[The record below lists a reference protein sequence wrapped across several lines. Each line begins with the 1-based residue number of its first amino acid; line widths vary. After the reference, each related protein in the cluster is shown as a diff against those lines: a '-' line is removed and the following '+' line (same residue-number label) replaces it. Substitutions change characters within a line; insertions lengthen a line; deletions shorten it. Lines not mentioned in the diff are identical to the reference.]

1 MSPYY
6 FVNILCRQGAVLIA
20 LYGSYS
26 SFAFATNVNIPV
38 ETLIQSLP
46 ALSEPNDHQEGHFS
60 LDPDELEIGY
70 DTKRS
75 KWLVTAA
82 YSDDDALTFSGHYGF
97 IVNRRL
103 ASGAS
108 LSFGKTQKEVLLNEI
123 FSPQKH
129 VRLRFSMGY
138 LLDSNNQD
146 TSSTDIPTTTQ
157 NSYLLEV
164 KRSWGSASWLSD
176 VGLTVYNAHAK
187 LRGGSDMTFANHT
200 ARIPS
205 QPAVSSAS
213 LQGYAMNIWLTPS
226 PLSQLGFDL
235 GAHRRIYYRGGLRET
250 IETAGTYSVHFSHY
264 LKNCTR
270 LESDYSTDRYES
282 AMHVKLRQRAWS
294 IGLSAALSDDGT
306 SPQLAIYASYTLPL
320 GRSRN
325 SQRRCSLDTP
335 ISASL
340 LPPIEDAVSRPDVF
354 PAESV
359 MPMIDY

>member
-1 MSPYY
+1 MSPCY
-6 FVNILCRQGAVLIA
+6 FANILCRQGAVLIA
-20 LYGSYS
+20 LYGTYS

-46 ALSEPNDHQEGHFS
+46 ALPEPNDHQEGHFS
-60 LDPDELEIGY
+60 LDPNELEIGY

-75 KWLVTAA
+75 KWSATAA

-108 LSFGKTQKEVLLNEI
+108 ISFGKTQKEVLLNEV

-138 LLDSNNQD
+138 LQDSNNHD
-146 TSSTDIPTTTQ
+146 TNSTGIRTTTQ
-157 NSYLLEV
+157 NSHLLEV
-164 KRSWGSASWLSD
+164 KRSRGSASWLSD
-176 VGLTVYNAHAK
+176 VGLTIYNAHAK
-187 LRGGSDMTFANHT
+187 LRGGSDMTVANHT
-200 ARIPS
+200 AHISSR
-205 QPAVSSAS
+205 PAVSSAS

-226 PLSQLGFDL
+226 PLSQLKFDL
-235 GAHRRIYYRGGLRET
+235 GAHRRIYYRGRLHET
-250 IETAGTYSVHFSHY
+250 IETAGAYRVHFSHY
-264 LKNCTR
+264 LRNCTR

-282 AMHVKLRQRAWS
+282 AMSVKLRQRTWS

-306 SPQLAIYASYTLPL
+306 SPRLAIYVSYTLPFD
-320 GRSRN
+320 RSRN
-325 SQRRCSLDTP
+325 SQRRCSLDTH
-335 ISASL
+335 ISAPL
-340 LPPIEDAVSRPDVF
+340 TPPIEDAVSRPDVL

-359 MPMIDY
+359 MQMIDY